1 MAKTPPSKAP
11 KNYKVGKGLP
21 PMETRWKPG
30 QSGNPKGRG
39 KGRKNI
45 ATLFHEE
52 MNKKVAVVEN
62 GQRRMIT
69 KAQAA
74 IKQLIN
80 SATKGD
86 QKAIQAIMGFSK
98 ELGELKLP
106 ISATQ
111 PVVRTKR
118 FTLRVFE
125 KDITGRRFEVEPGT
139 RRRITGKPVIWN
151 DDPSVPL
158 LELEPE
164 EDDHN

>member
-1 MAKTPPSKAP
+1 MAKKPPSKGP
-11 KNYKVGKGLP
+11 KNYKVGKGRP

-30 QSGNPKGRG
+30 QSGNPTGRG

-86 QKAIQAIMGFSK
+86 PKAIQAIIGFSK

-106 ISATQ
+106 ASATQ
-111 PVVRTKR
+111 PIVRRKR
-118 FTLRVFE
+118 FTLSIFDR
-125 KDITGRRFEVEPGT
+125 DINGNVNPKPIQVGEFSGEHLNPKMFDEESSEP
-139 RRRITGKPVIWN
+139 PA
-151 DDPSVPL
+151 
-158 LELEPE
+158 
-164 EDDHN
+164 